1 VSDSRQRRDEAV
13 DKTRAARPLTP
24 GEGGPAMSQDTT
36 LSHTSAH
43 LSRSLGLWAIVA
55 LGLGYMTPTV
65 IFDTFG
71 IVSDETIGLVPSA
84 YLLALLAMVFTAIS
98 YGRMTRVFPSAG
110 SAYTYTSETMSPN
123 LGFLIGWA
131 SLLDYLLLPLVNALI
146 IRSYLES
153 FFPNV
158 PPWIWVVVYVAAVTA
173 MVAVSM
179 ANTSKVNSLLVVFE
193 LVLIVVFLFLA
204 GRELA
209 DGVGNGTLVSTA
221 PLWNAQG
228 EIGLLI
234 TGATIVCFSFIGFDA
249 ITMYTEEAKD
259 ASTVPKAILL
269 ALLIGGAIFFVAA
282 WFTQSLF
289 PTMEGFTEDAL
300 QNSAL
305 PEIAFKVGG
314 DLFKILLTSAAF
326 AATLASSLASHA
338 SVARL
343 LYVMGRNGDGPVSRL
358 FGFVHPTFRTP
369 FYSIVFVGAVSL
381 LAIPVNLDFVAALI
395 NFGALIAFTFVNLTV
410 IVYFA
415 YRHRLTHGVEQVVSN
430 IVLPLIG
437 VAFTLILWANLSA
450 ESRNYGLIW
459 FAVGIAVL
467 LWMTKLFRRPLTMKL
482 EEEGVIG
489 VAEE

>member
-1 VSDSRQRRDEAV
+1 
-13 DKTRAARPLTP
+13 
-24 GEGGPAMSQDTT
+24 MSQETT
-36 LSHTSAH
+36 ASPSSH

-71 IVSDETIGLVPSA
+71 IVSDETAGVVPTA
-84 YLLALLAMVFTAIS
+84 YGLALLAMVFTAIS

-123 LGFLIGWA
+123 VGFLIGWA

-153 FFPNV
+153 FFPST
-158 PPWIWVVVYVAAVTA
+158 PPWIWVVVYVAAVTV
-173 MVAVSM
+173 MVMVSM
-179 ANTSKVNSLLVVFE
+179 ANTSRVNALLVVFE
-193 LVLIVVFLFLA
+193 VVLIAVFLFLA
-204 GRELA
+204 GRALA
-209 DGVGNGTLVSTA
+209 GGEGNGTLFSSA
-221 PLWNAQG
+221 PAWNSNV
-228 EIGLLI
+228 ELGLVI

-259 ASTVPKAILL
+259 ASTVPKAIIL
-269 ALLIGGAIFFVAA
+269 ALLIGGGIFFVAA

-289 PTMEGFTEDAL
+289 PTLDGFTEDAL
-300 QNSAL
+300 ENSAL

-314 DLFKILLTSAAF
+314 EFFKILLTSAAF

-343 LYVMGRNGDGPVSRL
+343 LYVMGRNGRGPVSRF

-369 FYSIVFVGAVSL
+369 AYSIVFVGVVSL
-381 LAIPVNLDFVAALI
+381 LAIPFNLDFVASLI
-395 NFGALIAFTFVNLTV
+395 NFGALIAFSFVNLTV
-410 IVYFA
+410 IAYFA
-415 YRHRLTHGVEQVVSN
+415 YRHKLVSTSTQIVTN

-437 VAFTLILWANLSA
+437 VAFTLVLWANLSA
-450 ESRNYGLIW
+450 ESRNYGAIW
-459 FAVGIAVL
+459 FAVGVVVL
-467 LWMTKLFRRPLTMKL
+467 LWMTRFLRRPLTMKL
-482 EEEGVIG
+482 DEEQGIVE
-489 VAEE
+489 AADD

>member
-1 VSDSRQRRDEAV
+1 
-13 DKTRAARPLTP
+13 
-24 GEGGPAMSQDTT
+24 MSQDTT
-36 LSHTSAH
+36 LPRSSAH
-43 LSRSLGLWAIVA
+43 LTRSLGLWAIVA

-71 IVSDETIGLVPSA
+71 IVSEETNGLVPSA
-84 YLLALLAMVFTAIS
+84 YLLALLAMLFTAIS

-153 FFPNV
+153 FFPDT
-158 PPWIWVVVYVAAVTA
+158 PPWIFVVVYVAAVTA

-179 ANTSKVNSLLVVFE
+179 ANTSKVNSLLVIFE

-204 GRELA
+204 GRALA
-209 DGVGNGTLVSTA
+209 DGEGNGTLVSTA
-221 PLWNAQG
+221 PLWNPEG

-259 ASTVPKAILL
+259 ASTVPRAIIL
-269 ALLIGGAIFFVAA
+269 ALVIGGAIFFVAA

-289 PTMEGFTEDAL
+289 PTMAGFTEEAL

-343 LYVMGRNGDGPVSRL
+343 LYVMGRNGDGPVSRF

-369 FYSIVFVGAVSL
+369 FYAIVFVGVVSL
-381 LAIPVNLDFVAALI
+381 LAIPVNLDFVASLI
-395 NFGALIAFTFVNLTV
+395 NFGALIAFTFVNFTV
-410 IVYFA
+410 IAYFA
-415 YRHRLTHGVEQVVSN
+415 YRHRLTRTMEEIFSN
-430 IVLPLIG
+430 IVLPMIG
-437 VAFTLILWANLSA
+437 VVFTLVLWANLSA

-459 FAVGIAVL
+459 FGIGIAVL
-467 LWMTKLFRRPLTMKL
+467 LWMTKFLRRPLTMKL
-482 EEEGVIG
+482 EEEGIIE
-489 VAEE
+489 VADG